1 VYVTSHCSLGNFTII
16 LQRIVTDLQTCLLS
30 TRDQLLKEKEDEDE
44 IEDEEEEKEGA
55 WLGEILQE
63 RFWKFPVVP
72 ICKYDIN

>member
-1 VYVTSHCSLGNFTII
+1 MN
-16 LQRIVTDLQTCLLS
+16 
-30 TRDQLLKEKEDEDE
+30 EK
-44 IEDEEEEKEGA
+44 EEEEEDQDDHEEEEEEEDEREVGA

>member
-1 VYVTSHCSLGNFTII
+1 
-16 LQRIVTDLQTCLLS
+16 
-30 TRDQLLKEKEDEDE
+30 LKEKEDEDE